1 MNSDTINMIAKDILD
16 IDSLETQNSGKDFH
30 ELAVWAIKQ
39 ALEEAYTAGR
49 ILERNSNN
57 KKAITGVECGVEW
70 MREL

>member
-1 MNSDTINMIAKDILD
+1 MNSTINLIAKDVLD
-16 IDSLETQNSGKDFH
+16 IDSLETQCNGDDFH

-49 ILERNSNN
+49 ILERNRSLNP
-57 KKAITGVECGVEW
+57 AGVECGVEW